1 MLFCIYQEN
10 TVYRKYHV
18 HAQQIELLL
27 LPWLHDKEI
36 DGKRDFLSYKLK
48 RHVTVI
54 NITYLLSGP
63 MFSNPIEEMLEGQ
76 CASLYLDDP
85 FMLFFSSF
93 FGDFFVCFSQKAKQ
107 EAASAFIELAASGNH

>member
-1 MLFCIYQEN
+1 M
-10 TVYRKYHV
+10 
-18 HAQQIELLL
+18 HALQIELLL

-48 RHVTVI
+48 RHVAVI
-54 NITYLLSGP
+54 NITYLLSGT

-85 FMLFFSSF
+85 FMFFFSSLFGHF
-93 FGDFFVCFSQKAKQ
+93 FLY
-107 EAASAFIELAASGNH
+107 ASPKRLNKRQLVPLLN